1 MLLLGTKAINNLS
14 FNRPGEVSCDYVAF
28 EKDQI
33 SMCSHGMS
41 LRQKE
46 EDRMLCRLAL
56 GMYVCAHVDTTSSI
70 FLCIYVC
77 VCVQAYIYKPMCDIT
92 FLLSTLLRQ
101 GLK

>member
-1 MLLLGTKAINNLS
+1 MPVDIRQELTNTQVFKSVLLLGTKVINNLS

-56 GMYVCAHVDTTSSI
+56 GMYVCPCRYN
-70 FLCIYVC
+70 L
-77 VCVQAYIYKPMCDIT
+77 
-92 FLLSTLLRQ
+92 
-101 GLK
+101 